1 MLAHKA
7 TLKEKCG
14 WKNMQMQRSRK
25 DVNVTVN
32 VIVIEIRDKCICVSL
47 RGIYYIMRILST

>member
-25 DVNVTVN
+25 DVNVTQ
-32 VIVIEIRDKCICVSL
+32 IRDKCVCVSF
-47 RGIYYIMRILST
+47 RGMYYIMRISSTLWK